1 MLIDAITPAF
11 ISIWEIVSMD
21 SIAFLP
27 TPSKDKWSSLSPAF
41 KFAESYTMKTIA
53 QRETDAD
60 FHMI

>member
-11 ISIWEIVSMD
+11 IFIWEIVSMD

-27 TPSKDKWSSLSPAF
+27 TPLKGKWSNLNLAF

-53 QRETDAD
+53 QRETDAN
-60 FHMI
+60 FHMA

>member
-27 TPSKDKWSSLSPAF
+27 TPSKGKWSSLNLGI
-41 KFAESYTMKTIA
+41 KFAESYTMKTIV
-53 QRETDAD
+53 QRETDAN